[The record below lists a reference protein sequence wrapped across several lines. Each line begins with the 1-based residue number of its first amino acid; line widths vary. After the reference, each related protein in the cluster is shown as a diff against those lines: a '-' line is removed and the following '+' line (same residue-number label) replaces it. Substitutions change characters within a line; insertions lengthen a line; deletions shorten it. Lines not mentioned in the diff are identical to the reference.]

1 MRLLIA
7 NGTLVTPE
15 GTRRADVLCEQ
26 GRIAGLLDAGVRARA
41 DELLD
46 ATGLLVFPGFIDP
59 HVHSRDPGLTEKE
72 DFAHV
77 TRSALA
83 SGLTTI
89 LDMPNAVP
97 PLTDVATF
105 EQRAREHAAVAE
117 VDFGLWAQTLGA
129 ENLDQLPSLA
139 AAGAVAFKLFWGYGL
154 DRRTKRLVYTF
165 ADVPPD
171 EVLPPTP
178 LGEIHEV
185 MRELAAAGALMA
197 AHCEDREI
205 MAAGARPPRRPI
217 QRYADLLA
225 VRPPL
230 AETVSVGLAAQL
242 AADTSCRFHVVHVS
256 AAQTVALLRQA
267 QARGAPISGETCP
280 QYLLLTDADYAELG
294 PRMKVYPPI
303 RTAADQ
309 AALWAGLAD
318 GTLASI
324 GSDHAPHTAEEQ
336 ERPLATRPAGIL
348 GIETLT
354 PLMLDAMYRG
364 CLSPERVA
372 ALLAG
377 STAVLYGID
386 HRKGLIRTGNDADFT
401 LVDPARPFA
410 VDVWRLHSLN
420 PSSVWHGHRG
430 HGVAVASVLRG
441 AVLMRDGEPVG
452 SPRGAFVRSRAA
464 QGEARLNPRDRV
476 AWPCTGLT
484 NEHASPRV
492 TYVGGPCEA

>member
-1 MRLLIA
+1 MRVLIA
-7 NGTLVTPE
+7 NGTLITPE
-15 GTRRADVLCEQ
+15 GTQRADVLCEH
-26 GRIAGLLDAGVRARA
+26 GRIAGLLDAGAQVQA
-41 DELLD
+41 DERLD

-77 TRSALA
+77 TRAALA
-83 SGLTTI
+83 GGLTTI

-105 EQRAREHAAVAE
+105 EQRAREHAAVAQ

-129 ENLDQLPSLA
+129 ENLDQLRHLA
-139 AAGAVAFKLFWGYGL
+139 NAGAVAFKLFWGYGL
-154 DRRTKRLVYTF
+154 DRRTKRLIYTL
-165 ADVPPD
+165 ADSPPE

-178 LGEIHEV
+178 LGEIHDV
-185 MRELAAAGALMA
+185 MRELADAGALMA

-205 MAAGARPPRRPI
+205 MGAAERALGRPI
-217 QRYADLLA
+217 EGYADLLT
-225 VRPPL
+225 VRPRL
-230 AETVSVGLAAQL
+230 AETISVGLAAQL
-242 AADTSCRFHVVHVS
+242 AADTGCRFHVVHVS
-256 AAQTVALLRQA
+256 AAQTVTLLRQA
-267 QARGAPISGETCP
+267 QARGTPITGETCP

-309 AALWAGLAD
+309 AALWTGLAD
-318 GTLASI
+318 GTLSSI

-336 ERPLATRPAGIL
+336 ERSLATRPAGIL
-348 GIETLT
+348 GVETLA

-364 CLSPERVA
+364 RVSPEGIA

-377 STAVLYGID
+377 RTAALYGID
-386 HRKGLIRTGNDADFT
+386 HRKGLIRIGSDADFT
-401 LVDPARPFA
+401 LVDPARTFTIDA
-410 VDVWRLHSLN
+410 ERLHSLN

-430 HGVAVASVLRG
+430 HGVPVASVLRG

-452 SPRGAFVRSRAA
+452 SPCGQFVRSRTT
-464 QGEARLNPRDRV
+464 QL
-476 AWPCTGLT
+476 GL
-484 NEHASPRV
+484 AS
-492 TYVGGPCEA
+492 TQAIL